1 MNIIHEFKAPIANIT
16 ILFETLYE
24 YESVITS
31 RKKMELIELGIKETS
46 RLNDLINQFLYLKED
61 LKTNLFKVKDVAFR
75 DINEDIDITK
85 SLLLFRKNFLITRN
99 FYVSSEQGLIRINK
113 DLYCNAIL
121 NLVENSSKFIYGEGH
136 ILTEVDRLTTISVH
150 SFTYKNLGRVAVI
163 DNGVGISGV
172 KSMYLT
178 DKSMNNMDLL
188 SMGVGMRVIDS
199 ILSFHDVALSLV
211 TYPKRG
217 SKFFFDMDLTHTYS
231 SLD

>member
-46 RLNDLINQFLYLKED
+46 RLNNLINQFLYLKED

-113 DLYCNAIL
+113 DLYCNA
-121 NLVENSSKFIYGEGH
+121 N
-136 ILTEVDRLTTISVH
+136 
-150 SFTYKNLGRVAVI
+150 
-163 DNGVGISGV
+163 
-172 KSMYLT
+172 
-178 DKSMNNMDLL
+178 
-188 SMGVGMRVIDS
+188 
-199 ILSFHDVALSLV
+199 
-211 TYPKRG
+211 
-217 SKFFFDMDLTHTYS
+217 
-231 SLD
+231 